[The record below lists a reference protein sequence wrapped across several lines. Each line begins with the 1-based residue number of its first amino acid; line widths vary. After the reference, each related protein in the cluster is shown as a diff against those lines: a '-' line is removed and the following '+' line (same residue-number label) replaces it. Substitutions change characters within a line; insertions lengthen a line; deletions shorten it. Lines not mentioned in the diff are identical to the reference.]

1 MLAKL
6 LAKQCNLLVLDEPTN
21 DLDVEMLQALEKY
34 LIDYNGTVLL
44 VSHDRSFIDNIADS
58 VLVFTIQGV
67 KHHLGSYSDW
77 LGRGDVFL
85 STMAT
90 EDNYL
95 HPAPSKATNIS
106 TDGTSQVLEN
116 TSKHLSRAEQKE
128 LKTLLR
134 SIEKI
139 EQEILTLNTQV
150 GAEGFY
156 QQSAD
161 VQQET
166 LKLLA
171 EKNRILEEKTNR
183 WMELEES

>member
-58 VLVFTIQGV
+58 VLVFTSQGV

-77 LGRGDVFL
+77 LARGDVL

-95 HPAPSKATNIS
+95 HPAPSKTTNIS
-106 TDGTSQVLEN
+106 ANWSD
-116 TSKHLSRAEQKE
+116 
-128 LKTLLR
+128 
-134 SIEKI
+134 
-139 EQEILTLNTQV
+139 
-150 GAEGFY
+150 F
-156 QQSAD
+156 
-161 VQQET
+161 
-166 LKLLA
+166 KL
-171 EKNRILEEKTNR
+171 
-183 WMELEES
+183 